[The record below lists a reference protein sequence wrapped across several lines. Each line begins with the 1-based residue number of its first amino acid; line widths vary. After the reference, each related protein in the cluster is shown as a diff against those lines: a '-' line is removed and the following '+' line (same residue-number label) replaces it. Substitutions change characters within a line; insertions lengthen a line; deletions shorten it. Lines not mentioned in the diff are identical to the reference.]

1 MLWKKQHLQHKEE
14 HKKYQRNLRRWIKE
28 HGEEEKLDLPEEVT
42 IHTVE
47 MTALKIVMREIQ
59 KREDMKWIIY
69 TDSLS
74 SMMAIKNNRKLYNIK
89 SDI

>member
-28 HGEEEKLDLPEEVT
+28 HGKEEKLDLPEEVT

-47 MTALKIVMREIQ
+47 MTALKDIN
-59 KREDMKWIIY
+59 KRENKRCIIC
-69 TDSLS
+69 TDSQS
-74 SMMAIKNNRKLYNIK
+74 SMQSIEYNNKNHPVL
-89 SDI
+89 DI